1 MRRTVS
7 PSADPVDAV
16 AIAGL
21 RKAEVHVHLEG
32 CFEVPD
38 LVALAATHGV
48 PLPRPAD
55 RLFEFSSFDNFLDF
69 LSWSCSL
76 VRTRDEVRAAAY
88 RYAQR
93 AGRAG
98 VVAADIIVNPT
109 HWHPWHDN
117 VSGLVDALD
126 AGFSDAE
133 FDGLPPVGVCI
144 SVLRQQSSTE
154 AVELVDRLIELG
166 HPRVVALSI
175 DGNEAVAGRTGAR
188 FAEAF
193 RRAGAAGLGR
203 TVHAGESSG
212 PEGVRDAIDVLGA
225 DRIDHGIRAIEDPAL
240 VEELAD
246 RQIPLGV
253 CPSSNITLGIVP
265 SLAEHPIDALRL
277 AGVPVSVNTDD
288 PAFLANDLV
297 SEYAICAHA
306 FEWSDDVLAG
316 VARTSLDACFMAS
329 QRGLS
334 SGALVAGNRR

>member
-1 MRRTVS
+1 M
-7 PSADPVDAV
+7 DAA

-32 CFEVPD
+32 CFEIPD
-38 LVALAATHGV
+38 LVSLAATHGV

-76 VRTRDEVRAAAY
+76 VRTRDDVHAAAY
-88 RYAQR
+88 RYAKR

-117 VSGLVDALD
+117 LSGLVDALD

-133 FDGLPPVGVCI
+133 FDGLPPVGLCI
-144 SVLRQQSSTE
+144 SILRQQSSTE
-154 AVELVDRLIELG
+154 AVELVDALIELG

-193 RRAGAAGLGR
+193 RRAGTAGLGR

-225 DRIDHGIRAIEDPAL
+225 DRIDHGVRAIEDPAL
-240 VEELAD
+240 VQELAD
-246 RQIPLGV
+246 RRVPLGV

-265 SLAEHPIDALRL
+265 SLAEHPIDALRV

-297 SEYAICAHA
+297 SEYAICAQA
-306 FEWSDDVLAG
+306 FGWSDDVITG
-316 VARTSLDACFMAS
+316 VTQSSLDACFMAS

-334 SGALVAGNRR
+334 SGALLVGKRR

>member
-1 MRRTVS
+1 M
-7 PSADPVDAV
+7 
-16 AIAGL
+16 
-21 RKAEVHVHLEG
+21 HLEG
-32 CFEVPD
+32 CFEVSD
-38 LVALAATHGV
+38 LVTLAATHGEW
-48 PLPRPAD
+48 LPRPAD

-76 VRTRDEVRAAAY
+76 VRTRDDVQAAAY
-88 RYAQR
+88 RYAER

-117 VSGLVDALD
+117 LSGLIDALD

-133 FDGLPPVGVCI
+133 VDGLPPVGLCI

-154 AVELVDRLIELG
+154 AVELVDALIELG

-212 PEGVRDAIDVLGA
+212 PEGVRDAIHVLGA
-225 DRIDHGIRAIEDPAL
+225 DRIDHGIRAIEDPSL
-240 VEELAD
+240 VQELAD
-246 RQIPLGV
+246 RRIPLGV

-265 SLAEHPIDALRL
+265 TVAEHPIDALRL

-297 SEYAICAHA
+297 SEYAICAQM
-306 FEWSDDVLAG
+306 FNWSDDVITG
-316 VARTSLDACFMAS
+316 VAQTSLEACFMAS

-334 SGALVAGNRR
+334 TGALVAGNRR